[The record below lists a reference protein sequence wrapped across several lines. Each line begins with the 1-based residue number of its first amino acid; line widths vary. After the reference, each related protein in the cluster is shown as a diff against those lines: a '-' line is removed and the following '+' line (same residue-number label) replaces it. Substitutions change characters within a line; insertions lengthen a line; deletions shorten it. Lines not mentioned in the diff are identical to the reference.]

1 MNLHFLQKKHH
12 FGIRKFSI
20 GVVSVALAISF
31 SVAGGQAVAA
41 QEATQANVSSQQTS
55 QPVTDQA
62 NQLQETNEVTVQIP
76 ETVGSS
82 LNQAT
87 QENPAQESQ
96 LVEVEPAIQKEVVS
110 QDISAPQA
118 ALSAEAGQEQTVEE
132 QSNTA
137 GDESTLTVENS
148 HQIIEQ
154 VEPKSIQTAQEPA
167 GSTDE
172 VTQPVQ
178 PTETATVEEV
188 VQPVR
193 RSARRARSVAAQE
206 LAKLPLDAN
215 GKLVTSLTNQS
226 AVKLQTVFADGTSQ
240 IEEANAAN
248 LPRIKNGQNIS
259 ELVSAVS
266 PELKAVDYES
276 LYEHLNH
283 SERPLEKILLEQALK
298 KENGG
303 KALTDEEMSQRK
315 RQVYMDQ
322 LDMRDSF
329 NVVQT
334 NLDSILA
341 GVFEKTTTVDANT
354 IKANKEKI
362 LLGLT
367 YLDRQYGFQFGNFS
381 AKDLILYHPEV
392 FGNSSEPLTNL
403 LAIGDLAYADLELRN
418 NLVTYQRKLS
428 SITNHAD
435 AIQFIESQVPRW
447 TGQEDVSAWFKDT
460 SKAYIVEASSPH
472 GQTKLYTTLRDSQR
486 WQNHILPLLNLS
498 DDSLY
503 AISTTNTITYG
514 AVDTYLAE
522 KNDSNRAALK
532 TTIADYATHQQAF
545 LDFWYR
551 ISEQSERL
559 KTYEPIIV
567 TDSLQAHSTGKV
579 SAEQLWSPKSGPKA
593 LTGVQEFIGPMN
605 LYINFV
611 RAGGQANGTN
621 SMNNFLYKSLTND
634 GHAVYTHELTH
645 MLDKT
650 VWLNGHGR
658 RPDQLQEVFARGLFE
673 SLNMSASPTSD
684 PIFNLNTAY
693 TISGDRT
700 QNGHPSRFQTSTDL
714 KTYMQGMLDVLYT
727 LDYAEAQSILKKAP
741 DERAVLLNKISLIPN
756 PANNGGGKTTEIVNS
771 IDTTS
776 AANLQT
782 IADFVD
788 QGLISGRYKFNGME
802 TRGTARTNSY
812 YTIPLFEPIYAA
824 LQNDSGSGG
833 DISFKRNAYEILG
846 EYGYEKGMVAYLS
859 DQYANDKEALAAIM
873 PEFDGN
879 LATFKKA
886 MFNRRIA
893 KVSELKPTS
902 VASDFIAIQTK
913 MDEAIAKDLQQLK
926 VNANNNVLLS
936 TGVNAVRELKNQ
948 IFQAYLK
955 DTNEFRTSI
964 YSQPKARELYVT
976 DGAETS
982 TDGQGTETNPYQSLS
997 YALSQAKDGDTIK
1010 LVSDIIHRDGQNFS
1024 KNFVIDKAVTI
1035 DGRGNKLN
1043 LRGLNLL
1050 TTKDVTLTN
1059 LKLEMIPDGGQQP
1072 KIYADGNHLTFN
1084 NVSTTISQAQTGL
1097 RPILIA
1103 GSPTDTPS
1111 GSHARISIIGGSSD
1125 TRFQKIFA
1133 GHAQGTSLIPVEII
1147 IDSEFAMVDQG
1158 IDLGGVDGNQTLD
1171 RVTLESNSSN
1181 IKKVVATN
1189 SSDNQVSLKATRIY
1203 GLDLVDVQELA
1214 LQDQANITL
1223 SNRVS
1228 SISTR
1233 LEVEKGSLLN
1243 LDMDQNLQVGELS
1256 GDGQLII
1263 PASSN
1268 LQVTGDIQGSVQVLV
1283 RGFEQDLTKNIDKEY
1298 VRVEGL
1304 LSPTARITLEKG
1316 YNRFDLVQDG
1326 VAYRLIEPTQ
1336 TPQDIQVQL
1345 RFKDGERVVKEESL
1359 TLPVGSSVTDL
1370 GDRLPQLD
1378 LGHYEISSS
1387 FDQTQLNNLQTS
1399 QIIDIPL
1406 ELITPALPV
1415 KVFDKTAVTGL
1426 ELVILPTKTDY
1437 RPAETVD
1444 LAGLQVKLVDN
1455 QGLSKTIIP
1464 DQFGE
1469 YGVELVPVTLTPQ
1482 VTSLQVRKDT
1492 HELAIPIQVIPWKA
1506 DVYAVTVGEKHVYET
1521 DDDLS
1526 VVGNAL
1532 LAKVQV
1538 DVQAGSVEKSF
1549 VNPLPT
1555 TLGEHNVP
1563 VLVRF
1568 DDGSQKR
1575 VEVAVEVV
1583 PANLQINLRFKEGE
1597 RLVKEESVT
1606 LQAGSSVTDLANRLP
1621 QPDLGHYVIASS
1633 FDQTQLN
1640 NIQTSKTI
1648 EIPLELVTPVKVFDK
1663 TAVTGLELVILPTKT
1678 DYRPAETVDLSG
1690 LQVKLVDNQGLSKT
1704 ITPDQFGE
1712 YGVELVPVTLTPQ
1725 VTSLQVR
1732 KDNHELT
1739 IPIRVIPW
1747 KADVYSVHVGDKHV
1761 YETDDDLSVVGNA
1774 LLAKV
1779 QVDAQAG
1786 PVEKRL
1792 VNPLPTTLGEHSVPV
1807 LVRFDDGS
1815 QKRVEVAVE
1824 VVPANLQINLRFKE
1838 GERLVKEES
1847 VTLQAGSS
1855 VTDLAARL
1863 PQPDLGHY
1871 EISSSFDQTQLNNI
1885 QTSKTIEIP
1894 LELVTPVKVFDKA
1907 AITALELVTPPTKTD
1922 YRPADKIDLSGLQVR
1937 LVDNQGLSKTITPDQ
1952 FGEYGVELV
1961 PVTLTPQVTSLQ
1973 VRKDTHEVA
1982 IPIQVIPWK
1991 ADIYAVTVGEKHVY
2005 ETDDNLLTVETAL
2018 LAKVQVD
2025 AQAGPVEKGLVNPL
2039 PTTLGEHSVPVLVR
2053 FDDGSQKR
2061 VSIQVVVQ
2069 QTAHGEGV
2077 THELPIGVLPKSDRY
2092 QPQVTGEAR
2101 ILPAS
2106 STEEIKA
2113 EIVKQISL
2121 PTEAGQVVYELVSNL
2136 PQTNGDYP
2144 ITVRV
2149 IYDDLSQEELEV
2161 PLHILTIKNGEVVK
2175 HSLPEGVLPKSDR
2188 YQPQVTGEARIL
2200 PASSSDDATA
2210 EIVKQISLPAEA
2222 GQFDVVVVTP
2232 IPQSSGDYSMIV
2244 RVVYDD
2250 RSQDEIVVPLHIFK
2264 MENGKGVTHEL
2275 PIGVLPKSDRYQP
2288 QVTGEARVL
2297 PASSSDDATAE
2308 IVKQISLPTE
2318 AGQVVYELV
2327 SNLPQTNG
2335 DYPITVRVIYDDCS
2349 QDEIVVPLHIFK
2361 MENGKGVTHELP
2373 IGVLPKSDRYQ
2384 PQVTGEARILPAS
2397 SSDDAT
2403 VEIVKQISLPTE
2415 AGQVVY
2421 ELVSNLPQ
2429 TNGDYPITVRVI
2441 YDDRSQ
2447 DEIVVPLHI
2456 FKMENGK
2463 GVTHELPIGVLPPLE
2478 TTKDDGVTHE
2488 LPIGVLP
2495 SLEVA
2500 LEKGLGEN
2508 SPKPVAKEMAVS
2520 VSVVGQQKFA
2530 KGQLPKTGDRN
2541 NLLLVGV
2548 MLAIFNL
2555 IFWMPGKKPHQVE
2568 EK

>member
-1 MNLHFLQKKHH
+1 MNLHFLQKKQH

-31 SVAGGQAVAA
+31 SIAGGQAVAA

-55 QPVTDQA
+55 QVVTDQA

-118 ALSAEAGQEQTVEE
+118 ALPTEAGQEQTAEE

-567 TDSLQAHSTGKV
+567 TDSLQAYSTGKA

-964 YSQPKARELYVT
+964 YSESKARELYVT
-976 DGAETS
+976 NGAENS
-982 TDGQGTETNPYQSLS
+982 TDGQGTETNPYQSLF

-1010 LVSDIIHRDGQNFS
+1010 LVNDILHRDGQNFS

-1203 GLDLVDVQELA
+1203 GLDLVEVQELA

-1345 RFKDGERVVKEESL
+1345 RFKEGERLVKEESL
-1359 TLPVGSSVTDL
+1359 TLPAGSSVTDL
-1370 GDRLPQLD
+1370 EKRLPRPA

-1455 QGLSKTIIP
+1455 QGLSKTI
-1464 DQFGE
+1464 
-1469 YGVELVPVTLTPQ
+1469 
-1482 VTSLQVRKDT
+1482 
-1492 HELAIPIQVIPWKA
+1492 
-1506 DVYAVTVGEKHVYET
+1506 
-1521 DDDLS
+1521 
-1526 VVGNAL
+1526 
-1532 LAKVQV
+1532 
-1538 DVQAGSVEKSF
+1538 
-1549 VNPLPT
+1549 
-1555 TLGEHNVP
+1555 
-1563 VLVRF
+1563 
-1568 DDGSQKR
+1568 
-1575 VEVAVEVV
+1575 
-1583 PANLQINLRFKEGE
+1583 
-1597 RLVKEESVT
+1597 
-1606 LQAGSSVTDLANRLP
+1606 
-1621 QPDLGHYVIASS
+1621 
-1633 FDQTQLN
+1633 
-1640 NIQTSKTI
+1640 
-1648 EIPLELVTPVKVFDK
+1648 
-1663 TAVTGLELVILPTKT
+1663 
-1678 DYRPAETVDLSG
+1678 
-1690 LQVKLVDNQGLSKT
+1690 
-1704 ITPDQFGE
+1704 TPDQFGE
-1712 YGVELVPVTLTPQ
+1712 YGVELVPVTLIPQ
-1725 VTSLQVR
+1725 VTGLQVR
-1732 KDNHELT
+1732 KDTHELI
-1739 IPIRVIPW
+1739 IPIQVIPW
-1747 KADVYSVHVGDKHV
+1747 KADVYAVTVGDKHV

-1786 PVEKRL
+1786 PVEKGLVTPLPTTLGEHSVPVLIKYDDGSQKRVEVTVQVVPASLQVQLRFKNGETVVKEESVTLPVGSSVTDLVARLPQPARGHYEIASSFDQTQLSNLQTSQTIDIPLELVTPALPVIVFDKNSITAFEVVTPPTKTDYRPADTVNLAGLQVKLVDNQGLSRTISSDQFGEYGVEVVPVTLTPQVTRLQVRKDTHEVAIPIRVIPWKADVYAVTVEEKHVYETDDDLTAVETALLAKVQVDAQAGSVEKGL

-1807 LVRFDDGS
+1807 LVKYDDGS
-1815 QKRVEVAVE
+1815 QKRVEVTVL
-1824 VVPANLQINLRFKE
+1824 VVPASLQVQLRFKE

-1847 VTLQAGSS
+1847 LTLPVGSS
-1855 VTDLAARL
+1855 VTDLGDRL
-1863 PQPDLGHY
+1863 PQLDLGHY
-1871 EISSSFDQTQLNNI
+1871 EISSSFDQTQLNNL
-1885 QTSKTIEIP
+1885 QTSQIIDIP
-1894 LELVTPVKVFDKA
+1894 LELITPALPVKVFDKT
-1907 AITALELVTPPTKTD
+1907 AITALELVTSPTKLD
-1922 YRPADKIDLSGLQVR
+1922 YRPADKIDLAGLQVK
-1937 LVDNQGLSKTITPDQ
+1937 LVDNQGLSKTIIPDQ

-1961 PVTLTPQVTSLQ
+1961 PVTLTLQVTSLQ
-1973 VRKDTHEVA
+1973 VRKDTHEVT
-1982 IPIQVIPWK
+1982 IPIRVIPWK
-1991 ADIYAVTVGEKHVY
+1991 ADVYAVTVGEKHVY
-2005 ETDDNLLTVETAL
+2005 ETDDDLSVVGNAL
-2018 LAKVQVD
+2018 LANVQVD
-2025 AQAGPVEKGLVNPL
+2025 TQAGPVEKGLVNPL
-2039 PTTLGEHSVPVLVR
+2039 PTTLGEHNVPVLVR

-2069 QTAHGEGV
+2069 QTAHGE
-2077 THELPIGVLPKSDRY
+2077 
-2092 QPQVTGEAR
+2092 
-2101 ILPAS
+2101 
-2106 STEEIKA
+2106 
-2113 EIVKQISL
+2113 
-2121 PTEAGQVVYELVSNL
+2121 
-2136 PQTNGDYP
+2136 
-2144 ITVRV
+2144 
-2149 IYDDLSQEELEV
+2149 
-2161 PLHILTIKNGEVVK
+2161 
-2175 HSLPEGVLPKSDR
+2175 
-2188 YQPQVTGEARIL
+2188 
-2200 PASSSDDATA
+2200 
-2210 EIVKQISLPAEA
+2210 
-2222 GQFDVVVVTP
+2222 
-2232 IPQSSGDYSMIV
+2232 
-2244 RVVYDD
+2244 
-2250 RSQDEIVVPLHIFK
+2250 
-2264 MENGKGVTHEL
+2264 
-2275 PIGVLPKSDRYQP
+2275 
-2288 QVTGEARVL
+2288 
-2297 PASSSDDATAE
+2297 
-2308 IVKQISLPTE
+2308 
-2318 AGQVVYELV
+2318 
-2327 SNLPQTNG
+2327 
-2335 DYPITVRVIYDDCS
+2335 
-2349 QDEIVVPLHIFK
+2349 
-2361 MENGKGVTHELP
+2361 GVTHELP

-2463 GVTHELPIGVLPPLE
+2463 GVTHELPVGVLPKSDRYQPQVTGEARILPASSS
-2478 TTKDDGVTHE
+2478 DDATVE
-2488 LPIGVLP
+2488 IVKQISLPT
-2495 SLEVA
+2495 EA
-2500 LEKGLGEN
+2500 
-2508 SPKPVAKEMAVS
+2508 
-2520 VSVVGQQKFA
+2520 
-2530 KGQLPKTGDRN
+2530 
-2541 NLLLVGV
+2541 
-2548 MLAIFNL
+2548 
-2555 IFWMPGKKPHQVE
+2555 
-2568 EK
+2568 

>member
-1 MNLHFLQKKHH
+1 MNLHFLQKKQH

-55 QPVTDQA
+55 QAVTDQA
-62 NQLQETNEVTVQIP
+62 NQLQETNKVTVQIP

-87 QENPAQESQ
+87 QENPAQESL

-118 ALSAEAGQEQTVEE
+118 ALPAEAGQEQTAEE

-188 VQPVR
+188 VQPVL

-259 ELVSAVS
+259 ELISAVS

-329 NVVQT
+329 NAVQT

-354 IKANKEKI
+354 IKVNKEKI

-435 AIQFIESQVPRW
+435 VIQFIESQVPRW

-522 KNDSNRAALK
+522 KNDSNRVALK

-567 TDSLQAHSTGKV
+567 TDSLQAYSTGKA

-673 SLNMSASPTSD
+673 SLNTSASPTSD

-700 QNGHPSRFQTSTDL
+700 QNGNPSRFQTSTDL

-727 LDYAEAQSILKKAP
+727 LDYAEAQSILKQAP

-771 IDTTS
+771 IDTIS

-788 QGLISGRYKFNGME
+788 QSLISGRYKFDGFN

-902 VASDFIAIQTK
+902 VASDFTAIQTK

-964 YSQPKARELYVT
+964 YSESKARELYVT
-976 DGAETS
+976 NGAENS
-982 TDGQGTETNPYQSLS
+982 TDGQGTETNPYQSLF

-1010 LVSDIIHRDGQNFS
+1010 LVSDVQHRQETPFLIN
-1024 KNFVIDKAVTI
+1024 KAVTI
-1035 DGRGNKLN
+1035 DGQGHRLTFRGPNVELGN
-1043 LRGLNLL
+1043 
-1050 TTKDVTLTN
+1050 DVTFANMTLN
-1059 LKLEMIPDGGQQP
+1059 MIVDASQQAT
-1072 KIYADGNHLTFN
+1072 IYANGYHLTFDR
-1084 NVSTTISQAQTGL
+1084 VSTTISQAQSNL
-1097 RPILIA
+1097 RPSLVA
-1103 GSPTDTPS
+1103 GSRTGDPA
-1111 GSHARISIIGGSSD
+1111 GSHGQITITNGSSD
-1125 TRFQKIFA
+1125 TRFNTIYA
-1133 GHAQGTSLIPVEII
+1133 GNADSTSSIPVTISILSDFVSADNGII
-1147 IDSEFAMVDQG
+1147 LSGANGALVEGPVAVISKSSSLKSIDGSASLDNTVT
-1158 IDLGGVDGNQTLD
+1158 IDTARVYGLNLQNIQSLSLVNRAD
-1171 RVTLESNSSN
+1171 VTLSE
-1181 IKKVVATN
+1181 
-1189 SSDNQVSLKATRIY
+1189 QVSEIST
-1203 GLDLVDVQELA
+1203 GVELA
-1214 LQDQANITL
+1214 
-1223 SNRVS
+1223 
-1228 SISTR
+1228 
-1233 LEVEKGSLLN
+1233 
-1243 LDMDQNLQVGELS
+1243 S
-1256 GDGQLII
+1256 GTQLII
-1263 PASSN
+1263 ANAPVTLGNLSGQGKVIVPATAS
-1268 LQVTGDIQGSVQVLV
+1268 LAVTGSIEGTVEVLV
-1283 RGFEQDLTKNIDKEY
+1283 RGFEHNLSPHIDKVFVTAEGGFADT
-1298 VRVEGL
+1298 VRI
-1304 LSPTARITLEKG
+1304 ALEKQSD
-1316 YNRFDLVQDG
+1316 RFSLSNEG
-1326 VAYRLIEPTQ
+1326 ISYRLTEPTQ
-1336 TPQDIQVQL
+1336 TPQNLQINL
-1345 RFKDGERVVKEESL
+1345 RFKDGETVVKEESV
-1359 TLPVGSSVTDL
+1359 TLQAGSSVTDL
-1370 GDRLPQLD
+1370 ENRLPRPA
-1378 LGHYEISSS
+1378 LGHYVIASR
-1387 FDQTQLNNLQTS
+1387 FDWSQLDNLQTS

-1415 KVFDKTAVTGL
+1415 KVFDKTAVTAL
-1426 ELVILPTKTDY
+1426 ELVTPPTKTDY

-1444 LAGLQVKLVDN
+1444 LA
-1455 QGLSKTIIP
+1455 
-1464 DQFGE
+1464 
-1469 YGVELVPVTLTPQ
+1469 
-1482 VTSLQVRKDT
+1482 
-1492 HELAIPIQVIPWKA
+1492 
-1506 DVYAVTVGEKHVYET
+1506 
-1521 DDDLS
+1521 
-1526 VVGNAL
+1526 
-1532 LAKVQV
+1532 
-1538 DVQAGSVEKSF
+1538 
-1549 VNPLPT
+1549 
-1555 TLGEHNVP
+1555 
-1563 VLVRF
+1563 
-1568 DDGSQKR
+1568 
-1575 VEVAVEVV
+1575 
-1583 PANLQINLRFKEGE
+1583 
-1597 RLVKEESVT
+1597 
-1606 LQAGSSVTDLANRLP
+1606 
-1621 QPDLGHYVIASS
+1621 
-1633 FDQTQLN
+1633 
-1640 NIQTSKTI
+1640 
-1648 EIPLELVTPVKVFDK
+1648 
-1663 TAVTGLELVILPTKT
+1663 
-1678 DYRPAETVDLSG
+1678 G

-1712 YGVELVPVTLTPQ
+1712 YGVELVPVTLIPQVTSLQVRKDNHELTIQIQVIPWKADVYSVHVGDKHVYETDDDLTAVETALLAKVQVDAQAGPVEKGLVNPLPTTLGEHSVPVLVKYDDGSQKQVEVTVLVVPASLQVQLRFKEGETVVKEESVTLQAGSSVTDLENRLPRPALGHYEISSSFDQTQLNNIQTSKTIEIPLELVTQTFDKTAITTLELVTSPTKLDYRPADTIDLSGLQVRLVDNQGLSKTITPDQFGEYGVEVVPVTLISQ

-1761 YETDDDLSVVGNA
+1761 YETDDDL
-1774 LLAKV
+1774 
-1779 QVDAQAG
+1779 
-1786 PVEKRL
+1786 
-1792 VNPLPTTLGEHSVPV
+1792 
-1807 LVRFDDGS
+1807 
-1815 QKRVEVAVE
+1815 
-1824 VVPANLQINLRFKE
+1824 
-1838 GERLVKEES
+1838 
-1847 VTLQAGSS
+1847 
-1855 VTDLAARL
+1855 
-1863 PQPDLGHY
+1863 
-1871 EISSSFDQTQLNNI
+1871 
-1885 QTSKTIEIP
+1885 
-1894 LELVTPVKVFDKA
+1894 
-1907 AITALELVTPPTKTD
+1907 TA
-1922 YRPADKIDLSGLQVR
+1922 
-1937 LVDNQGLSKTITPDQ
+1937 
-1952 FGEYGVELV
+1952 
-1961 PVTLTPQVTSLQ
+1961 
-1973 VRKDTHEVA
+1973 
-1982 IPIQVIPWK
+1982 
-1991 ADIYAVTVGEKHVY
+1991 
-2005 ETDDNLLTVETAL
+2005 VETAL

-2039 PTTLGEHSVPVLVR
+2039 PTTLGEHSVPVLVKY
-2053 FDDGSQKR
+2053 DDGSQKR
-2061 VSIQVVVQ
+2061 VFVQVVVQ
-2069 QTAHGEGV
+2069 HTTNGEGV
-2077 THELPIGVLPKSDRY
+2077 QHELPVGVLPKSDLY
-2092 QPQVTGEAR
+2092 QAQVTGSAQVLPTSTSEA
-2101 ILPAS
+2101 
-2106 STEEIKA
+2106 TTA
-2113 EIVKQISL
+2113 EILKQISL
-2121 PTEAGQVVYELVSNL
+2121 PTEVGQV
-2136 PQTNGDYP
+2136 DF
-2144 ITVRV
+2144 
-2149 IYDDLSQEELEV
+2149 
-2161 PLHILTIKNGEVVK
+2161 EVVG
-2175 HSLPEGVLPKSDR
+2175 SL
-2188 YQPQVTGEARIL
+2188 
-2200 PASSSDDATA
+2200 
-2210 EIVKQISLPAEA
+2210 
-2222 GQFDVVVVTP
+2222 
-2232 IPQSSGDYSMIV
+2232 PQSSGDYSITV

-2250 RSQDEIVVPLHIFK
+2250 RSQEEVAVPLHILFVETGK
-2264 MENGKGVTHEL
+2264 GVTHELPVGVLPKSDLYQAQVTGSAQVLPTSTSEATTAEILKQISLPTEVGQVDFEVVGSLPQSSGDYSITVRVVYDDRSQEEVAVPLHILFVETGKGVQHELPVGVLPKSDLYQAQVTGSAQVLPTSTSEATTAEILKQISLPTEVGQVDFEVVGSLPQSSGDYSITVRVIYDDRSQEEVAVPLHILFVETGKGVTHEL

-2318 AGQVVYELV
+2318 AGQVDFEVV
-2327 SNLPQTNG
+2327 GSLPQSSG
-2335 DYPITVRVIYDDCS
+2335 DYSITVRVVYDDRS
-2349 QDEIVVPLHIFK
+2349 QEEVAVPLHILFV
-2361 MENGKGVTHELP
+2361 ENGKGVQHELP
-2373 IGVLPKSDRYQ
+2373 EGVLP
-2384 PQVTGEARILPAS
+2384 
-2397 SSDDAT
+2397 
-2403 VEIVKQISLPTE
+2403 
-2415 AGQVVY
+2415 
-2421 ELVSNLPQ
+2421 
-2429 TNGDYPITVRVI
+2429 
-2441 YDDRSQ
+2441 
-2447 DEIVVPLHI
+2447 PL
-2456 FKMENGK
+2456 ETGK

-2555 IFWMPGKKPHQVE
+2555 IFWMSGKKPHQVE

>member
-1 MNLHFLQKKHH
+1 MNLHFLQKKQH
-12 FGIRKFSI
+12 FGIRKLSI

-31 SVAGGQAVAA
+31 SVAGGQVAAA
-41 QEATQANVSSQQTS
+41 QEASQTPVSSQQTS

-62 NQLQETNEVTVQIP
+62 NQLQETNKVTVQIP

-96 LVEVEPAIQKEVVS
+96 LVEVEPSIQKEVVS

-118 ALSAEAGQEQTVEE
+118 ARPAEAGQEQTAEE

-188 VQPVR
+188 VQPVL
-193 RSARRARSVAAQE
+193 RSARRARSVADQE

-329 NVVQT
+329 NAVQT

-567 TDSLQAHSTGKV
+567 TDSLQAYSTGKA

-650 VWLNGHGR
+650 VWLNGHSR

-700 QNGHPSRFQTSTDL
+700 QNGHPSRFQTSADL

-727 LDYAEAQSILKKAP
+727 LDYAEAQSILKHTAA
-741 DERAVLLNKISLIPN
+741 DRAVLLNKISLIPN

-788 QGLISGRYKFNGME
+788 QGLISGRYKFDGLN

-902 VASDFIAIQTK
+902 VASDFTAIQTK

-964 YSQPKARELYVT
+964 YSESKARELYVT
-976 DGAETS
+976 NGAENS
-982 TDGQGTETNPYQSLS
+982 TDGQGTETNPYQSLF

-1010 LVSDIIHRDGQNFS
+1010 LVNDILHRDGQNFS

-1084 NVSTTISQAQTGL
+1084 NVSTTISQAQTDL

-1103 GSPTDTPS
+1103 GSPTDNPS
-1111 GSHARISIIGGSSD
+1111 GSHARISIIDGSSD
-1125 TRFQKIFA
+1125 TRFHQIFA
-1133 GHAQGTSLIPVEII
+1133 GNAQGASLIPVDIV
-1147 IDSEFAMVDQG
+1147 IDSEFAKVDQG
-1158 IDLGGVDGNQTLD
+1158 IDLGGVDGSPTID

-1326 VAYRLIEPTQ
+1326 VAYRLTEPTQ
-1336 TPQDIQVQL
+1336 TPKDIQVQL
-1345 RFKDGERVVKEESL
+1345 RFKDGETVVKEESV
-1359 TLPVGSSVTDL
+1359 TLQAGSSVTDL
-1370 GDRLPQLD
+1370 EKRLPRPA
-1378 LGHYEISSS
+1378 LGHYEISSG
-1387 FDQTQLNNLQTS
+1387 FDQTQLNNIQTS
-1399 QIIDIPL
+1399 KTIEIPL
-1406 ELITPALPV
+1406 ELATPV

-1444 LAGLQVKLVDN
+1444 LAGLQVRLMDN

-1469 YGVELVPVTLTPQ
+1469 YGVEVVSVTLTPQ
-1482 VTSLQVRKDT
+1482 VTRLQVRKDN

-1506 DVYAVTVGEKHVYET
+1506 DVYSVHVGDKHVYET
-1521 DDDLS
+1521 DDNLTA
-1526 VVGNAL
+1526 VETAL

-1538 DVQAGSVEKSF
+1538 DAQAGSVEKGL

-1555 TLGEHNVP
+1555 TLGEHSVP
-1563 VLVRF
+1563 VLIKY

-1575 VEVAVEVV
+1575 VEVTVQVVPASLQIHLRFKEGERLIKEESVTLPAGSSVTDLENRLPQPDLGHYEISSSFDQTQLNNIQASKTIDIPLELVTPTFDKTAVTGLELVTPPTKTDYRPAETVDLSGLQVRLVDNQGLSKNITPDQFGEYGVEVV
-1583 PANLQINLRFKEGE
+1583 SVTLTPQVTRLQVRKDNHELTIPIRVIPWKADVYAVTVEEKHVYETDDNLTAVETAILAKVQVDAQAGPVEKRLVNPLPTTLGEHSVPVLVKYDDGSQKRVEVTVLVVPASLQIHLRFKEGE

-1606 LQAGSSVTDLANRLP
+1606 LPVGSSVTDLVARLP

-1640 NIQTSKTI
+1640 NLQTSKTVD
-1648 EIPLELVTPVKVFDK
+1648 IPLDLVTPTFDK
-1663 TAVTGLELVILPTKT
+1663 TAVTVLELVTPPTKT
-1678 DYRPAETVDLSG
+1678 DYRPAETVDLAG
-1690 LQVKLVDNQGLSKT
+1690 LQVRLMDNQGLSKT
-1704 ITPDQFGE
+1704 IIPDQFGE
-1712 YGVELVPVTLTPQ
+1712 YGVEVVPVTLTPQ

-1747 KADVYSVHVGDKHV
+1747 KADVY
-1761 YETDDDLSVVGNA
+1761 
-1774 LLAKV
+1774 
-1779 QVDAQAG
+1779 
-1786 PVEKRL
+1786 
-1792 VNPLPTTLGEHSVPV
+1792 
-1807 LVRFDDGS
+1807 
-1815 QKRVEVAVE
+1815 
-1824 VVPANLQINLRFKE
+1824 
-1838 GERLVKEES
+1838 
-1847 VTLQAGSS
+1847 
-1855 VTDLAARL
+1855 
-1863 PQPDLGHY
+1863 
-1871 EISSSFDQTQLNNI
+1871 
-1885 QTSKTIEIP
+1885 
-1894 LELVTPVKVFDKA
+1894 
-1907 AITALELVTPPTKTD
+1907 
-1922 YRPADKIDLSGLQVR
+1922 
-1937 LVDNQGLSKTITPDQ
+1937 
-1952 FGEYGVELV
+1952 
-1961 PVTLTPQVTSLQ
+1961 
-1973 VRKDTHEVA
+1973 
-1982 IPIQVIPWK
+1982 
-1991 ADIYAVTVGEKHVY
+1991 AVTVGEKHVY
-2005 ETDDNLLTVETAL
+2005 ETDDNLTAVETAI

-2025 AQAGPVEKGLVNPL
+2025 AQAGSVEKSFVNPL
-2039 PTTLGEHSVPVLVR
+2039 PTTLGEHNVPVLVR

-2101 ILPAS
+2101 
-2106 STEEIKA
+2106 
-2113 EIVKQISL
+2113 V
-2121 PTEAGQVVYELVSNL
+2121 
-2136 PQTNGDYP
+2136 
-2144 ITVRV
+2144 
-2149 IYDDLSQEELEV
+2149 
-2161 PLHILTIKNGEVVK
+2161 
-2175 HSLPEGVLPKSDR
+2175 
-2188 YQPQVTGEARIL
+2188 L
-2200 PASSSDDATA
+2200 PASSSDGATA

-2335 DYPITVRVIYDDCS
+2335 DYPITVRVIYDD
-2349 QDEIVVPLHIFK
+2349 
-2361 MENGKGVTHELP
+2361 
-2373 IGVLPKSDRYQ
+2373 
-2384 PQVTGEARILPAS
+2384 
-2397 SSDDAT
+2397 
-2403 VEIVKQISLPTE
+2403 
-2415 AGQVVY
+2415 
-2421 ELVSNLPQ
+2421 
-2429 TNGDYPITVRVI
+2429 
-2441 YDDRSQ
+2441 RSQ

-2463 GVTHELPIGVLPPLE
+2463 GVTHELPVGVLPPLE
-2478 TTKDDGVTHE
+2478 TTKGDGVTHELPVGVLPPLETTKGDGVTHE

-2508 SPKPVAKEMAVS
+2508 SPKPAAKEMAVS
-2520 VSVVGQQKFA
+2520 VSVEGQQKFA

-2568 EK
+2568 KK

>member
-1 MNLHFLQKKHH
+1 MNLHFLQKKQH

-41 QEATQANVSSQQTS
+41 QEVSQTPVSSQQTS
-55 QPVTDQA
+55 QAVTDQA
-62 NQLQETNEVTVQIP
+62 NQLQETNKVTVQIP

-87 QENPAQESQ
+87 QENTAQESQ

-118 ALSAEAGQEQTVEE
+118 ALSAEAGQEQTAEE

-154 VEPKSIQTAQEPA
+154 VESKSIQTAQEPA

-188 VQPVR
+188 VQPVL
-193 RSARRARSVAAQE
+193 RSARRARSVAVTE
-206 LAKLPLDAN
+206 VAKLPLDAN

-240 IEEANAAN
+240 VEAVTTAN
-248 LPRIKNGQNIS
+248 TPTIKNSQNIAD
-259 ELVSAVS
+259 LVTAVS
-266 PELKAVDYES
+266 SDLKAVTYES
-276 LYEHLNH
+276 LYDGLNH
-283 SERPLEKILLEQALK
+283 TERPLEKILLEQALK

-303 KALTDEEMSQRK
+303 QALSSEELANRK

-329 NVVQT
+329 NAVQT

-354 IKANKEKI
+354 IKANKKKI

-514 AVDTYLAE
+514 AVDTYLVE

-567 TDSLQAHSTGKV
+567 TDSLQAYSTGKA

-650 VWLNGHGR
+650 VWLNGHSR

-788 QGLISGRYKFNGME
+788 QGLISGRYKFDGLN

-902 VASDFIAIQTK
+902 VASDFTAIQTK

-964 YSQPKARELYVT
+964 YQEVQARDLYVT
-976 DGAETS
+976 NGAETS
-982 TDGQGTETNPYQSLS
+982 TEGQGTETNPYQSLS
-997 YALSQAKDGDTIK
+997 YAISQAKDGDTIK
-1010 LVSDIIHRDGQNFS
+1010 LVSDVQHRQETPFLIN
-1024 KNFVIDKAVTI
+1024 KAVTI
-1035 DGRGNKLN
+1035 DGQGHRLTFRGPNVELGN
-1043 LRGLNLL
+1043 
-1050 TTKDVTLTN
+1050 DVTFANMTLN
-1059 LKLEMIPDGGQQP
+1059 MIVDASQQAT
-1072 KIYADGNHLTFN
+1072 IYANGYHLTFDR
-1084 NVSTTISQAQTGL
+1084 VSTTISQAQSNL
-1097 RPILIA
+1097 RPSLVA
-1103 GSPTDTPS
+1103 GSRTGDPA
-1111 GSHARISIIGGSSD
+1111 GSHGQITITNGSSD
-1125 TRFQKIFA
+1125 TRFNTIYA
-1133 GHAQGTSLIPVEII
+1133 GNADSTSSIPVTISILSDFVSADNGII
-1147 IDSEFAMVDQG
+1147 LSGVNGALVEGPVAVISKSSSLKSIDGSASLDNTVT
-1158 IDLGGVDGNQTLD
+1158 IDTARVYGLNLQNIQSLSLVNRAD
-1171 RVTLESNSSN
+1171 VTLSE
-1181 IKKVVATN
+1181 
-1189 SSDNQVSLKATRIY
+1189 QVSEIST
-1203 GLDLVDVQELA
+1203 GVELA
-1214 LQDQANITL
+1214 
-1223 SNRVS
+1223 
-1228 SISTR
+1228 
-1233 LEVEKGSLLN
+1233 
-1243 LDMDQNLQVGELS
+1243 S
-1256 GDGQLII
+1256 GTQLII
-1263 PASSN
+1263 ANAPVTLGNLSGQGKVIVPATAS
-1268 LQVTGDIQGSVQVLV
+1268 LAVTGSIEGTVEVLV
-1283 RGFEQDLTKNIDKEY
+1283 RGFEHN
-1298 VRVEGL
+1298 
-1304 LSPTARITLEKG
+1304 LSPHVDKVFVTAEGGFADTVRIALE
-1316 YNRFDLVQDG
+1316 NQSDRFSLSNEG
-1326 VAYRLIEPTQ
+1326 ISYRLTDPTQ
-1336 TPQDIQVQL
+1336 TPQNLQINL
-1345 RFKDGERVVKEESL
+1345 RFKDGETVVKEESV
-1359 TLPVGSSVTDL
+1359 TLQAGSSVTDL
-1370 GDRLPQLD
+1370 ENRLPRPA
-1378 LGHYEISSS
+1378 LGHYVIASR
-1387 FDQTQLNNLQTS
+1387 FDWSQLDNLQTS

-1415 KVFDKTAVTGL
+1415 KVFDKTAVTAL
-1426 ELVILPTKTDY
+1426 ELVTPPTKTDY

-1444 LAGLQVKLVDN
+1444 LSGLQVRLMDN

-1482 VTSLQVRKDT
+1482 VTSFQVRKDN
-1492 HELAIPIQVIPWKA
+1492 HELTIPIRVIPWKA
-1506 DVYAVTVGEKHVYET
+1506 DVYAVTVEEKHVYET
-1521 DDDLS
+1521 DDDLTA
-1526 VVGNAL
+1526 VETAL

-1538 DVQAGSVEKSF
+1538 DAQAGSVEKSF

-1555 TLGEHNVP
+1555 TLGEHSVP
-1563 VLVRF
+1563 VLVKY
-1568 DDGSQKR
+1568 DDGSQKW
-1575 VEVAVEVV
+1575 VEIAVEVV

-1621 QPDLGHYVIASS
+1621 QL
-1633 FDQTQLN
+1633 
-1640 NIQTSKTI
+1640 
-1648 EIPLELVTPVKVFDK
+1648 
-1663 TAVTGLELVILPTKT
+1663 
-1678 DYRPAETVDLSG
+1678 
-1690 LQVKLVDNQGLSKT
+1690 
-1704 ITPDQFGE
+1704 
-1712 YGVELVPVTLTPQ
+1712 
-1725 VTSLQVR
+1725 
-1732 KDNHELT
+1732 
-1739 IPIRVIPW
+1739 
-1747 KADVYSVHVGDKHV
+1747 
-1761 YETDDDLSVVGNA
+1761 
-1774 LLAKV
+1774 
-1779 QVDAQAG
+1779 
-1786 PVEKRL
+1786 
-1792 VNPLPTTLGEHSVPV
+1792 
-1807 LVRFDDGS
+1807 
-1815 QKRVEVAVE
+1815 
-1824 VVPANLQINLRFKE
+1824 
-1838 GERLVKEES
+1838 
-1847 VTLQAGSS
+1847 
-1855 VTDLAARL
+1855 
-1863 PQPDLGHY
+1863 DLGHY
-1871 EISSSFDQTQLNNI
+1871 EISSSFDQTQLNNL
-1885 QTSKTIEIP
+1885 QTSQIIDIP
-1894 LELVTPVKVFDKA
+1894 LELVTPTFDKT
-1907 AITALELVTPPTKTD
+1907 AITALELVTSPTKLD

-2025 AQAGPVEKGLVNPL
+2025 AQAGPVDKRSEGTLPTTLGEHSVPVLVKYDDGSQKRVEVAVEVVPTNLQINLRFKEGERLVKEESLTLPAGSSVTDLGERLPQLDLGHYEISSSFDQTQLNNLQTSQIIDIPLELITPALPVKVFDKTAVTGLELVILPTKTDYRPAETVDLAGLQVKLVDNQGLSKTITPDQFNEYGVEVVSVTLTPQVTRLQVRKDNHELAIPIQVIPWKADVYSVHVGDKHVYETDDDLSVVGNALLAKAQVDAQAGPVEKRLVNPL

-2061 VSIQVVVQ
+2061 VSVQVVVQ

-2101 ILPAS
+2101 VLPTS
-2106 STEEIKA
+2106 STEEIKAEIVKQISLPTEAGQVVYELVSTLPQTNGDYPITVRVIYDDLSQEELEVPLHILTIKNGEVVKHSLPEGVLPKSDRYQPQVTGEARVLPASSSDDATA

-2188 YQPQVTGEARIL
+2188 YQPQVTSEAC
-2200 PASSSDDATA
+2200 
-2210 EIVKQISLPAEA
+2210 
-2222 GQFDVVVVTP
+2222 
-2232 IPQSSGDYSMIV
+2232 
-2244 RVVYDD
+2244 
-2250 RSQDEIVVPLHIFK
+2250 
-2264 MENGKGVTHEL
+2264 
-2275 PIGVLPKSDRYQP
+2275 VLPN
-2288 QVTGEARVL
+2288 
-2297 PASSSDDATAE
+2297 SSTEE
-2308 IVKQISLPTE
+2308 IK
-2318 AGQVVYELV
+2318 A
-2327 SNLPQTNG
+2327 
-2335 DYPITVRVIYDDCS
+2335 
-2349 QDEIVVPLHIFK
+2349 
-2361 MENGKGVTHELP
+2361 
-2373 IGVLPKSDRYQ
+2373 
-2384 PQVTGEARILPAS
+2384 
-2397 SSDDAT
+2397 
-2403 VEIVKQISLPTE
+2403 EIVKQISLPTE

-2463 GVTHELPIGVLPPLE
+2463 GVTHELPVGVLPKSDRYQPQVTSEARVLPNTSTEEIKAEIVKQINLPTEAGQVVYELVSNLPQTNGDYPITVRVIYDDRSQDEIVVPLHIFKMENGKGVTHELPVGVLPPLE

-2520 VSVVGQQKFA
+2520 VSVEGQQKFA

>member
-1 MNLHFLQKKHH
+1 MNLHFLQKKQH

-31 SVAGGQAVAA
+31 SVAGGQVAAA

-55 QPVTDQA
+55 QAVTDQA
-62 NQLQETNEVTVQIP
+62 NQLQETNKVTVQIP

-87 QENPAQESQ
+87 QENPAQENQ

-118 ALSAEAGQEQTVEE
+118 ALSAEAGQEQTAEE

-178 PTETATVEEV
+178 PTETAAVEEV
-188 VQPVR
+188 VQPVL
-193 RSARRARSVAAQE
+193 RSARRARSVAVTE
-206 LAKLPLDAN
+206 VAKLPLDAQGQLMPSVN
-215 GKLVTSLTNQS
+215 GKTVHQYQVVYSDGSSQLVAAQTTDQTQANSDISNKVNQ
-226 AVKLQTVFADGTSQ
+226 
-240 IEEANAAN
+240 
-248 LPRIKNGQNIS
+248 IKQ
-259 ELVSAVS
+259 ELSTITY
-266 PELKAVDYES
+266 DS
-276 LYEHLNH
+276 LYPSLNNR
-283 SERPLEKILLEQALK
+283 ERIYDKTEMDLIIAKENPGRTLTEEEKIVLRNK
-298 KENGG
+298 Y
-303 KALTDEEMSQRK
+303 
-315 RQVYMDQ
+315 YMDQ

-329 NVVQT
+329 ARVQGDLET
-334 NLDSILA
+334 ILT
-341 GVFEKTTTVDANT
+341 GLFEKSKQVDIET
-354 IKANKEKI
+354 IKTNKEKV

-367 YLDRQYGFQFGNFS
+367 YLDRQFSFKFGNYQ
-381 AKDLILYHPEV
+381 AKDFILYHPEV
-392 FGNSSEPLTNL
+392 FGGTGDVLTNL
-403 LAIGDLAYADLELRN
+403 YTIGSQNYQDLLLAQSATTFKNKVARQL
-418 NLVTYQRKLS
+418 
-428 SITNHAD
+428 
-435 AIQFIESQVPRW
+435 
-447 TGQEDVSAWFKDT
+447 GQTDVFSFVEKGLLIFDKDKT
-460 SKAYIVEASSPH
+460 ASEWLKEESKALIVEAANSYGLTTSLYD
-472 GQTKLYTTLRDSQR
+472 KLKSDTRLN
-486 WQNHILPLLNLS
+486 NHLLPLLSLPSSSIYALSTSNTVTYGLTETYLDQAPANQEFEQKLS
-498 DDSLY
+498 DY
-503 AISTTNTITYG
+503 AH
-514 AVDTYLAE
+514 
-522 KNDSNRAALK
+522 
-532 TTIADYATHQQAF
+532 HQQEF
-545 LDFWYR
+545 LNFWYR
-551 ISEQSERL
+551 MTEKKQEFTNYS
-559 KTYEPIIV
+559 PIIV
-567 TDSLQAHSTGKV
+567 VDTVQKYGPSRNASELY
-579 SAEQLWSPKSGPKA
+579 SPKFGSNVLK
-593 LTGVQEFIGPMN
+593 GVREFIRPLN
-605 LYINFV
+605 LYAKFAF
-611 RAGGQANGTN
+611 AGGQANGTN
-621 SMNNFLYKSLTND
+621 SMNNFLYKSLTDD

-650 VWLNGHGR
+650 IWLNCFGR
-658 RPDQLQEVFARGLFE
+658 RTGQGAEVFARGLFE
-673 SLNMSASPTSD
+673 SLNMSASSISD

-693 TISGDRT
+693 QLGDNRT
-700 QNGHPSRFQTSTDL
+700 QNASPERFQTSEDL
-714 KTYMQGMLDVLYT
+714 KTYMQGILDVLYT
-727 LDYAEAQSILKKAP
+727 LDYAEAQSILKKTP
-741 DERAVLLNKISLIPN
+741 EERAVLLNKISLIPN
-756 PANNGGGKTTEIVNS
+756 PANNGVGNTTETVNS
-771 IDTTS
+771 IDTTL
-776 AANLQT
+776 AASLT
-782 IADFVD
+782 SVSDFVD
-788 QGLISGRYKFNGME
+788 QSLISGRYKFDGLN

-824 LQNDSGSGG
+824 LQNDTGSGG

-846 EYGYEKGMVAYLS
+846 EYGYENGMVAYLS
-859 DQYANDKEALAAIM
+859 DQHANDQAALNAIM
-873 PEFDGN
+873 PEYDGN
-879 LATFKKA
+879 LAAFKKV
-886 MFNRRIA
+886 MFARRID
-893 KVSELKPTS
+893 KVNQLNPTA
-902 VASDFIAIQTK
+902 VATDFSAIQSL
-913 MDEAIAKDLQQLK
+913 MDQAVTKDLAQLQT
-926 VNANNNVLLS
+926 NQARNTFLS
-936 TGVNAVRELKNQ
+936 QNVNAVRELKNQ

-955 DTNEFRTSI
+955 DTNDFRTSI
-964 YSQPKARELYVT
+964 YQEVQARELYVT

-1010 LVSDIIHRDGQNFS
+1010 LVNDILHRDGQNFS

-1084 NVSTTISQAQTGL
+1084 NVSTTISQAQVDL
-1097 RPILIA
+1097 RPTLIA

-1203 GLDLVDVQELA
+1203 GLDLVEVQELA

-1326 VAYRLIEPTQ
+1326 VAYRLTEPTQ
-1336 TPQDIQVQL
+1336 TPKDIQVQL
-1345 RFKDGERVVKEESL
+1345 RFKDGETVVKEESV
-1359 TLPVGSSVTDL
+1359 TLQAGSSVTDL
-1370 GDRLPQLD
+1370 ENRLPRPA

-1387 FDQTQLNNLQTS
+1387 FDKTQLNNIQASKT
-1399 QIIDIPL
+1399 IEIPL
-1406 ELITPALPV
+1406 ELVTPV

-1426 ELVILPTKTDY
+1426 ELVTPPTKTDY

-1455 QGLSKTIIP
+1455 QGLSKTITP
-1464 DQFGE
+1464 DQFNE
-1469 YGVELVPVTLTPQ
+1469 YGVEVVPVTLTPQ
-1482 VTSLQVRKDT
+1482 VTSLQVRKDN
-1492 HELAIPIQVIPWKA
+1492 HELTIPIRVIPWKA
-1506 DVYAVTVGEKHVYET
+1506 DVYSVHVGDKHVYET
-1521 DDDLS
+1521 DDNLTA
-1526 VVGNAL
+1526 VETAL

-1538 DVQAGSVEKSF
+1538 DAQAGSVEKSF

-1555 TLGEHNVP
+1555 TLGEHSVP
-1563 VLVRF
+1563 VLVKY

-1575 VEVAVEVV
+1575 VEVTVQVV
-1583 PANLQINLRFKEGE
+1583 PASLQINLRFKEGE

-1732 KDNHELT
+1732 KDTHEVT
-1739 IPIRVIPW
+1739 IPIQVIPW

-1779 QVDAQAG
+1779 QVDVQAG
-1786 PVEKRL
+1786 SVEKSF
-1792 VNPLPTTLGEHSVPV
+1792 VNPLPTTLGEH
-1807 LVRFDDGS
+1807 
-1815 QKRVEVAVE
+1815 
-1824 VVPANLQINLRFKE
+1824 N
-1838 GERLVKEES
+1838 
-1847 VTLQAGSS
+1847 
-1855 VTDLAARL
+1855 
-1863 PQPDLGHY
+1863 
-1871 EISSSFDQTQLNNI
+1871 
-1885 QTSKTIEIP
+1885 
-1894 LELVTPVKVFDKA
+1894 
-1907 AITALELVTPPTKTD
+1907 
-1922 YRPADKIDLSGLQVR
+1922 
-1937 LVDNQGLSKTITPDQ
+1937 
-1952 FGEYGVELV
+1952 
-1961 PVTLTPQVTSLQ
+1961 
-1973 VRKDTHEVA
+1973 
-1982 IPIQVIPWK
+1982 
-1991 ADIYAVTVGEKHVY
+1991 
-2005 ETDDNLLTVETAL
+2005 
-2018 LAKVQVD
+2018 
-2025 AQAGPVEKGLVNPL
+2025 
-2039 PTTLGEHSVPVLVR
+2039 VPVLVR

-2092 QPQVTGEAR
+2092 QPQVTSEAR
-2101 ILPAS
+2101 VLPNS

-2113 EIVKQISL
+2113 
-2121 PTEAGQVVYELVSNL
+2121 
-2136 PQTNGDYP
+2136 
-2144 ITVRV
+2144 
-2149 IYDDLSQEELEV
+2149 
-2161 PLHILTIKNGEVVK
+2161 
-2175 HSLPEGVLPKSDR
+2175 
-2188 YQPQVTGEARIL
+2188 
-2200 PASSSDDATA
+2200 
-2210 EIVKQISLPAEA
+2210 
-2222 GQFDVVVVTP
+2222 
-2232 IPQSSGDYSMIV
+2232 
-2244 RVVYDD
+2244 
-2250 RSQDEIVVPLHIFK
+2250 
-2264 MENGKGVTHEL
+2264 
-2275 PIGVLPKSDRYQP
+2275 
-2288 QVTGEARVL
+2288 
-2297 PASSSDDATAE
+2297 
-2308 IVKQISLPTE
+2308 
-2318 AGQVVYELV
+2318 
-2327 SNLPQTNG
+2327 
-2335 DYPITVRVIYDDCS
+2335 
-2349 QDEIVVPLHIFK
+2349 
-2361 MENGKGVTHELP
+2361 
-2373 IGVLPKSDRYQ
+2373 
-2384 PQVTGEARILPAS
+2384 
-2397 SSDDAT
+2397 
-2403 VEIVKQISLPTE
+2403 EIVKQISLPTE

-2463 GVTHELPIGVLPPLE
+2463 GVTHELPIGVLPKSDRYQPQITSEARVLPNSSTEEIKAEIVKQISLPTEAGQVVYELVSNLPQTNGDYPITVRVIYDDRSQDEIVVPLHIFKME
-2478 TTKDDGVTHE
+2478 NGKGVTHE

-2508 SPKPVAKEMAVS
+2508 SPKPAAKETTVS

-2555 IFWMPGKKPHQVE
+2555 IFWMSGKKPHQVE

>member
-55 QPVTDQA
+55 QAVTDQA
-62 NQLQETNEVTVQIP
+62 NQLQETNKVTVQIP

-118 ALSAEAGQEQTVEE
+118 ALPAEAGQEQTVEE

-188 VQPVR
+188 VQPVL
-193 RSARRARSVAAQE
+193 RSARRARSVAVTE
-206 LAKLPLDAN
+206 VAKLPLDAN

-240 IEEANAAN
+240 VEAVTTAN
-248 LPRIKNGQNIS
+248 TPTIKNSQNIAD
-259 ELVSAVS
+259 LVTAVS
-266 PELKAVDYES
+266 SDLKAVTYES
-276 LYEHLNH
+276 LYDGLNH
-283 SERPLEKILLEQALK
+283 TERPLEKILLEQALK

-303 KALTDEEMSQRK
+303 QALSSEELANRK

-329 NVVQT
+329 NAVQT

-354 IKANKEKI
+354 IKANKKKI

-567 TDSLQAHSTGKV
+567 TDSLQAYSTGKA

-650 VWLNGHGR
+650 VWLNGHSR

-684 PIFNLNTAY
+684 PIFNFNTAY

-788 QGLISGRYKFNGME
+788 QGLISGRYKFDGLN

-913 MDEAIAKDLQQLK
+913 MDEAIAKDLRQLK

-982 TDGQGTETNPYQSLS
+982 TDGQGTEINPYQSLS

-1024 KNFVIDKAVTI
+1024 TNFVIDKAVTI

-1059 LKLEMIPDGGQQP
+1059 LNLAMIPDGGQQP

-1084 NVSTTISQAQTGL
+1084 NVSTTISQAQTEL

-1103 GSPTDTPS
+1103 GSPTDNPS

-1125 TRFQKIFA
+1125 TRFHQIFA
-1133 GHAQGTSLIPVEII
+1133 GNAQGASLIPVDIV
-1147 IDSEFAMVDQG
+1147 IDSEFAKVDQG
-1158 IDLGGVDGNQTLD
+1158 IDLGGVDGSPTID

-1214 LQDQANITL
+1214 LQDQANVTL

-1283 RGFEQDLTKNIDKEY
+1283 RGFEQDLAKNIDKEY

-1326 VAYRLIEPTQ
+1326 VAYRLTEPTQ
-1336 TPQDIQVQL
+1336 TPKDIQVQL

-1359 TLPVGSSVTDL
+1359 TLPVGSSVIDL

-1482 VTSLQVRKDT
+1482 VTSFQVRKDN
-1492 HELAIPIQVIPWKA
+1492 HELTIPIRVIPWKA
-1506 DVYAVTVGEKHVYET
+1506 DVYAVTVEEKHVYET
-1521 DDDLS
+1521 DDDLT
-1526 VVGNAL
+1526 VVETAL

-1538 DVQAGSVEKSF
+1538 DAQAGPVEKGL

-1555 TLGEHNVP
+1555 TLGEHSVP
-1563 VLVRF
+1563 VLVKY
-1568 DDGSQKR
+1568 DDGSQKW
-1575 VEVAVEVV
+1575 VEIAVEVV

-1621 QPDLGHYVIASS
+1621 QPALGYYVIASR
-1633 FDQTQLN
+1633 FDWSQLDN
-1640 NIQTSKTI
+1640 LQTSKTVD
-1648 EIPLELVTPVKVFDK
+1648 IPLKLVTPTFDK

-1725 VTSLQVR
+1725 VTSFQVR

-1747 KADVYSVHVGDKHV
+1747 KADVYAVTVEEKHV
-1761 YETDDDLSVVGNA
+1761 YETDDDL
-1774 LLAKV
+1774 
-1779 QVDAQAG
+1779 
-1786 PVEKRL
+1786 
-1792 VNPLPTTLGEHSVPV
+1792 
-1807 LVRFDDGS
+1807 
-1815 QKRVEVAVE
+1815 
-1824 VVPANLQINLRFKE
+1824 
-1838 GERLVKEES
+1838 
-1847 VTLQAGSS
+1847 
-1855 VTDLAARL
+1855 
-1863 PQPDLGHY
+1863 
-1871 EISSSFDQTQLNNI
+1871 
-1885 QTSKTIEIP
+1885 
-1894 LELVTPVKVFDKA
+1894 
-1907 AITALELVTPPTKTD
+1907 TA
-1922 YRPADKIDLSGLQVR
+1922 
-1937 LVDNQGLSKTITPDQ
+1937 
-1952 FGEYGVELV
+1952 
-1961 PVTLTPQVTSLQ
+1961 
-1973 VRKDTHEVA
+1973 
-1982 IPIQVIPWK
+1982 
-1991 ADIYAVTVGEKHVY
+1991 
-2005 ETDDNLLTVETAL
+2005 VETAL

-2025 AQAGPVEKGLVNPL
+2025 AQAGSVEKRLVTPL

-2101 ILPAS
+2101 VLPTS

-2149 IYDDLSQEELEV
+2149 IYDDLSQEELEG

-2175 HSLPEGVLPKSDR
+2175 HSLP
-2188 YQPQVTGEARIL
+2188 
-2200 PASSSDDATA
+2200 
-2210 EIVKQISLPAEA
+2210 
-2222 GQFDVVVVTP
+2222 
-2232 IPQSSGDYSMIV
+2232 
-2244 RVVYDD
+2244 
-2250 RSQDEIVVPLHIFK
+2250 
-2264 MENGKGVTHEL
+2264 
-2275 PIGVLPKSDRYQP
+2275 
-2288 QVTGEARVL
+2288 
-2297 PASSSDDATAE
+2297 
-2308 IVKQISLPTE
+2308 
-2318 AGQVVYELV
+2318 
-2327 SNLPQTNG
+2327 
-2335 DYPITVRVIYDDCS
+2335 
-2349 QDEIVVPLHIFK
+2349 
-2361 MENGKGVTHELP
+2361 
-2373 IGVLPKSDRYQ
+2373 
-2384 PQVTGEARILPAS
+2384 
-2397 SSDDAT
+2397 
-2403 VEIVKQISLPTE
+2403 
-2415 AGQVVY
+2415 
-2421 ELVSNLPQ
+2421 
-2429 TNGDYPITVRVI
+2429 
-2441 YDDRSQ
+2441 
-2447 DEIVVPLHI
+2447 
-2456 FKMENGK
+2456 
-2463 GVTHELPIGVLPPLE
+2463 
-2478 TTKDDGVTHE
+2478 
-2488 LPIGVLP
+2488 
-2495 SLEVA
+2495 
-2500 LEKGLGEN
+2500 
-2508 SPKPVAKEMAVS
+2508 
-2520 VSVVGQQKFA
+2520 
-2530 KGQLPKTGDRN
+2530 
-2541 NLLLVGV
+2541 
-2548 MLAIFNL
+2548 
-2555 IFWMPGKKPHQVE
+2555 
-2568 EK
+2568 

>member
-1 MNLHFLQKKHH
+1 MNLHFLQKKQH

-41 QEATQANVSSQQTS
+41 QEVSQTPVSSQQTS
-55 QPVTDQA
+55 QAVTDQA
-62 NQLQETNEVTVQIP
+62 NQLQETNKVTVQIP

-87 QENPAQESQ
+87 QENTAQESQ

-118 ALSAEAGQEQTVEE
+118 ALSAEAGQEQTAEE

-154 VEPKSIQTAQEPA
+154 VESKSIQTAQEPA

-188 VQPVR
+188 VQPVL
-193 RSARRARSVAAQE
+193 RSARRARSVAVTE
-206 LAKLPLDAN
+206 VAKLPLDAN

-240 IEEANAAN
+240 VEAVTTAN
-248 LPRIKNGQNIS
+248 TPTIKNSQNIAD
-259 ELVSAVS
+259 LVTAVS
-266 PELKAVDYES
+266 SDLKAVTYES
-276 LYEHLNH
+276 LYDGLNH
-283 SERPLEKILLEQALK
+283 TERPLEKILLEQALK

-303 KALTDEEMSQRK
+303 QALSSEELANRK

-329 NVVQT
+329 NAVQT

-354 IKANKEKI
+354 IKANKKKI

-514 AVDTYLAE
+514 AVDTYLVE

-567 TDSLQAHSTGKV
+567 TDSLQAYSTGKA

-650 VWLNGHGR
+650 VWLNGHSR

-788 QGLISGRYKFNGME
+788 QGLISGRYKFDGLN

-902 VASDFIAIQTK
+902 VASDFTAIQTK

-926 VNANNNVLLS
+926 ANANNNVLLS

-964 YSQPKARELYVT
+964 YQEVQARDLYVT
-976 DGAETS
+976 NGAETS
-982 TDGQGTETNPYQSLS
+982 TEGQGTETNPYQSLS
-997 YALSQAKDGDTIK
+997 YAISQAKDGDTIK
-1010 LVSDIIHRDGQNFS
+1010 LVSDVQHRQETPFLIN
-1024 KNFVIDKAVTI
+1024 KAVTI
-1035 DGRGNKLN
+1035 DGQGHRLTFRGPNVELGN
-1043 LRGLNLL
+1043 
-1050 TTKDVTLTN
+1050 DVTFANMTLN
-1059 LKLEMIPDGGQQP
+1059 MIVDASQQAT
-1072 KIYADGNHLTFN
+1072 IYANGYHLTFDR
-1084 NVSTTISQAQTGL
+1084 VSTTISQAQSNL
-1097 RPILIA
+1097 RPSLVA
-1103 GSPTDTPS
+1103 GSRTGDPA
-1111 GSHARISIIGGSSD
+1111 GSHGQITITNGSSD
-1125 TRFQKIFA
+1125 TRFNTIYA
-1133 GHAQGTSLIPVEII
+1133 GNADSTSSIPVTISILSDFVSADNGII
-1147 IDSEFAMVDQG
+1147 LSGVNGALVEGPVAVISKSSSLKSIDGSASLDNTVT
-1158 IDLGGVDGNQTLD
+1158 IDTARVYGLNLQNIQSLSLVNRAD
-1171 RVTLESNSSN
+1171 VTLSE
-1181 IKKVVATN
+1181 
-1189 SSDNQVSLKATRIY
+1189 QVSEIST
-1203 GLDLVDVQELA
+1203 GVELA
-1214 LQDQANITL
+1214 
-1223 SNRVS
+1223 
-1228 SISTR
+1228 
-1233 LEVEKGSLLN
+1233 
-1243 LDMDQNLQVGELS
+1243 S
-1256 GDGQLII
+1256 GTQLII
-1263 PASSN
+1263 ANAPVTLGNLSGQGKVIVPATAS
-1268 LQVTGDIQGSVQVLV
+1268 LAVTGSIEGTVEVLV
-1283 RGFEQDLTKNIDKEY
+1283 RGFEHN
-1298 VRVEGL
+1298 
-1304 LSPTARITLEKG
+1304 LSPHVDKVFVTAEGGFADTVRIALE
-1316 YNRFDLVQDG
+1316 NQSDRFSLSNEG
-1326 VAYRLIEPTQ
+1326 ISYRLTDPTQ
-1336 TPQDIQVQL
+1336 TPQNLQINL
-1345 RFKDGERVVKEESL
+1345 RFKDGETVVKEESV
-1359 TLPVGSSVTDL
+1359 TLQAGSSVTDL
-1370 GDRLPQLD
+1370 ENRLPRPA
-1378 LGHYEISSS
+1378 LGHYVIASR
-1387 FDQTQLNNLQTS
+1387 FDWSQLDNLQTS

-1415 KVFDKTAVTGL
+1415 KVFDKTAVTAL
-1426 ELVILPTKTDY
+1426 ELVTPPTKTDY

-1444 LAGLQVKLVDN
+1444 LSGLQVRLMDN

-1482 VTSLQVRKDT
+1482 VTSFQVRKDN
-1492 HELAIPIQVIPWKA
+1492 HELTIPIRVIPWKA
-1506 DVYAVTVGEKHVYET
+1506 DVYAVTVEEKHVYET
-1521 DDDLS
+1521 DDDLTA
-1526 VVGNAL
+1526 VETAL

-1538 DVQAGSVEKSF
+1538 DAQAGSVEKSF

-1555 TLGEHNVP
+1555 TLGEHSVP
-1563 VLVRF
+1563 VLVKY
-1568 DDGSQKR
+1568 DDGSQKW
-1575 VEVAVEVV
+1575 VEIAVEVV

-1621 QPDLGHYVIASS
+1621 QL
-1633 FDQTQLN
+1633 
-1640 NIQTSKTI
+1640 
-1648 EIPLELVTPVKVFDK
+1648 
-1663 TAVTGLELVILPTKT
+1663 
-1678 DYRPAETVDLSG
+1678 
-1690 LQVKLVDNQGLSKT
+1690 
-1704 ITPDQFGE
+1704 
-1712 YGVELVPVTLTPQ
+1712 
-1725 VTSLQVR
+1725 
-1732 KDNHELT
+1732 
-1739 IPIRVIPW
+1739 
-1747 KADVYSVHVGDKHV
+1747 
-1761 YETDDDLSVVGNA
+1761 
-1774 LLAKV
+1774 
-1779 QVDAQAG
+1779 
-1786 PVEKRL
+1786 
-1792 VNPLPTTLGEHSVPV
+1792 
-1807 LVRFDDGS
+1807 
-1815 QKRVEVAVE
+1815 
-1824 VVPANLQINLRFKE
+1824 
-1838 GERLVKEES
+1838 
-1847 VTLQAGSS
+1847 
-1855 VTDLAARL
+1855 
-1863 PQPDLGHY
+1863 DLGHY
-1871 EISSSFDQTQLNNI
+1871 EISSSFDQTQLNNL
-1885 QTSKTIEIP
+1885 QTSQIIDIP
-1894 LELVTPVKVFDKA
+1894 LELVTPTFDKT
-1907 AITALELVTPPTKTD
+1907 AITALELVTSPTKLD

-2025 AQAGPVEKGLVNPL
+2025 AQAGPVDKRSEGTLPTTLGEHSVPVLVKYDDGSQKRVEVAVEVVPTNLQINLRFKEGERLVKEESLTLPAGSSVTDLGERLPQLDLGHYEISSSFDQTQLNNLQTSQIIDIPLELITPALPVKVFDKTAVTGLELVILPTKTDYRPAETVDLAGLQVKLVDNQGLSKTITPDQFNEYGVEVVSVTLTPQVTRLQVRKDNHELAIPIQVIPWKADVYSVHVGDKHVYETDDDLSVVGNALLAKAQVDAQAGPVEKRLVNPL

-2061 VSIQVVVQ
+2061 VSVQVVVQ

-2101 ILPAS
+2101 VLPTS
-2106 STEEIKA
+2106 STEEIKAEIVKQISLPTEAGQVVYELVSTLPQTNGDYPITVRVIYDDLSQEELEVPLHILTIKNGEVVKHSLPEGVLPKSDRYQPQVTGEARVLPASSSDDATA

-2188 YQPQVTGEARIL
+2188 YQPQVTSEAC
-2200 PASSSDDATA
+2200 
-2210 EIVKQISLPAEA
+2210 
-2222 GQFDVVVVTP
+2222 
-2232 IPQSSGDYSMIV
+2232 
-2244 RVVYDD
+2244 
-2250 RSQDEIVVPLHIFK
+2250 
-2264 MENGKGVTHEL
+2264 
-2275 PIGVLPKSDRYQP
+2275 VLPN
-2288 QVTGEARVL
+2288 
-2297 PASSSDDATAE
+2297 SSTEE
-2308 IVKQISLPTE
+2308 IK
-2318 AGQVVYELV
+2318 A
-2327 SNLPQTNG
+2327 
-2335 DYPITVRVIYDDCS
+2335 
-2349 QDEIVVPLHIFK
+2349 
-2361 MENGKGVTHELP
+2361 
-2373 IGVLPKSDRYQ
+2373 
-2384 PQVTGEARILPAS
+2384 
-2397 SSDDAT
+2397 
-2403 VEIVKQISLPTE
+2403 EIVKQISLPTE

-2463 GVTHELPIGVLPPLE
+2463 GVTHELPIGVLPKSDRYQPQVTSEARVLPTSSPEEIKAEIVKQISLLTEAGQVVYELVSNLPQTNGDYPITVRVIYDDRSQDEIVVPLHIFKMENGKGVTHELPVGVLPPLE

-2520 VSVVGQQKFA
+2520 VSVEGQQKFA

>member
-1 MNLHFLQKKHH
+1 MNLHFLQKKQH

-31 SVAGGQAVAA
+31 SVAGGQTVAA
-41 QEATQANVSSQQTS
+41 QEVSQTPVSSQQTS
-55 QPVTDQA
+55 QAVTDQA
-62 NQLQETNEVTVQIP
+62 NQLQETNKVTVQIP

-87 QENPAQESQ
+87 QENTAQESQ
-96 LVEVEPAIQKEVVS
+96 LVEVEPVIQKEVVS

-118 ALSAEAGQEQTVEE
+118 ALSAEAGQEQTAEE

-154 VEPKSIQTAQEPA
+154 VEPKSIQTAQEPT

-178 PTETATVEEV
+178 STETATVEEV
-188 VQPVR
+188 VQPVL

-315 RQVYMDQ
+315 RQVYMNQ

-329 NVVQT
+329 NAVQT

-354 IKANKEKI
+354 IKVNKEKI

-503 AISTTNTITYG
+503 VISTTNTITYG

-567 TDSLQAHSTGKV
+567 TDSLQAYSTGKA

-650 VWLNGHGR
+650 VWLNGHSR

-673 SLNMSASPTSD
+673 SLNMSVSPTSD

-913 MDEAIAKDLQQLK
+913 MDEAIAKDLRQLK

-976 DGAETS
+976 NGAENS
-982 TDGQGTETNPYQSLS
+982 TDGQGTETNPYQSLF

-1010 LVSDIIHRDGQNFS
+1010 LVNDILHRDGQNFS

-1125 TRFQKIFA
+1125 TRFQQIFA
-1133 GHAQGTSLIPVEII
+1133 GNAQGASLIPVEII
-1147 IDSEFAMVDQG
+1147 IDSEFAKVDQG
-1158 IDLGGVDGNQTLD
+1158 IDLGGVDGNQTLG
-1171 RVTLESNSSN
+1171 RVSLESNSGN
-1181 IKKVVATN
+1181 IKKVMATN

-1203 GLDLVDVQELA
+1203 GLDLLDVQELV
-1214 LQDQANITL
+1214 LRDQANITL
-1223 SNRVS
+1223 SNQVS

-1233 LEVEKGSLLN
+1233 LEVETGSLLN
-1243 LDMDQNLQVGELS
+1243 LEMDQNLEVGELI
-1256 GDGQLII
+1256 GDGKLII
-1263 PASSN
+1263 PVSSS
-1268 LQVTGDIQGSVQVLV
+1268 LQVTGDIQDSVQVLV

-1326 VAYRLIEPTQ
+1326 VAYRLTEPTQ
-1336 TPQDIQVQL
+1336 TPKDIQVQL
-1345 RFKDGERVVKEESL
+1345 RFKDGE
-1359 TLPVGSSVTDL
+1359 
-1370 GDRLPQLD
+1370 
-1378 LGHYEISSS
+1378 
-1387 FDQTQLNNLQTS
+1387 
-1399 QIIDIPL
+1399 
-1406 ELITPALPV
+1406 
-1415 KVFDKTAVTGL
+1415 
-1426 ELVILPTKTDY
+1426 
-1437 RPAETVD
+1437 TV
-1444 LAGLQVKLVDN
+1444 
-1455 QGLSKTIIP
+1455 
-1464 DQFGE
+1464 
-1469 YGVELVPVTLTPQ
+1469 
-1482 VTSLQVRKDT
+1482 
-1492 HELAIPIQVIPWKA
+1492 
-1506 DVYAVTVGEKHVYET
+1506 
-1521 DDDLS
+1521 
-1526 VVGNAL
+1526 
-1532 LAKVQV
+1532 
-1538 DVQAGSVEKSF
+1538 
-1549 VNPLPT
+1549 
-1555 TLGEHNVP
+1555 
-1563 VLVRF
+1563 
-1568 DDGSQKR
+1568 
-1575 VEVAVEVV
+1575 
-1583 PANLQINLRFKEGE
+1583 
-1597 RLVKEESVT
+1597 VKEESVT
-1606 LQAGSSVTDLANRLP
+1606 LQAGSSVTDLEKRLP
-1621 QPDLGHYVIASS
+1621 RPALGHYEISS
-1633 FDQTQLN
+1633 GFDQTQLN
-1640 NIQTSKTI
+1640 NIQTSKTVD
-1648 EIPLELVTPVKVFDK
+1648 IPLDLVTPTFDK
-1663 TAVTGLELVILPTKT
+1663 TAVTVLELVTPPTKT
-1678 DYRPAETVDLSG
+1678 DYRPAETVDLAG

-1725 VTSLQVR
+1725 VTSFQVR

-1747 KADVYSVHVGDKHV
+1747 KADVYAVTVEEKHV
-1761 YETDDDLSVVGNA
+1761 YETDDDL
-1774 LLAKV
+1774 
-1779 QVDAQAG
+1779 
-1786 PVEKRL
+1786 
-1792 VNPLPTTLGEHSVPV
+1792 
-1807 LVRFDDGS
+1807 
-1815 QKRVEVAVE
+1815 
-1824 VVPANLQINLRFKE
+1824 
-1838 GERLVKEES
+1838 
-1847 VTLQAGSS
+1847 
-1855 VTDLAARL
+1855 
-1863 PQPDLGHY
+1863 
-1871 EISSSFDQTQLNNI
+1871 
-1885 QTSKTIEIP
+1885 
-1894 LELVTPVKVFDKA
+1894 
-1907 AITALELVTPPTKTD
+1907 TA
-1922 YRPADKIDLSGLQVR
+1922 
-1937 LVDNQGLSKTITPDQ
+1937 
-1952 FGEYGVELV
+1952 
-1961 PVTLTPQVTSLQ
+1961 
-1973 VRKDTHEVA
+1973 
-1982 IPIQVIPWK
+1982 
-1991 ADIYAVTVGEKHVY
+1991 
-2005 ETDDNLLTVETAL
+2005 VETAL

-2039 PTTLGEHSVPVLVR
+2039 PTTLGEHSVPVLIKY
-2053 FDDGSQKR
+2053 DDGSQKR
-2061 VSIQVVVQ
+2061 VEVTVQVVPASLQIHLRFKEGERLIKEEIVTLQ
-2069 QTAHGEGV
+2069 AGSSVTDLANRLPRPALGHYVIASRFDWSQLDNLQTSQIIDIPLELITPALPVKVFDKTAVTALELVTPPTKTDYRPAETVDLSGLQVRLMDNQGLSKTIIPDQFGEYGV
-2077 THELPIGVLPKSDRY
+2077 ELVPVTLTPQVTRLQVRKDTHELAIPIQVIPWKADVYAVTVGEKHVYETDDNLTAVETALLAKVQVDAQAGSVEKSFVN
-2092 QPQVTGEAR
+2092 P
-2101 ILPAS
+2101 
-2106 STEEIKA
+2106 
-2113 EIVKQISL
+2113 L
-2121 PTEAGQVVYELVSNL
+2121 PTTLGEHSVPVLVK
-2136 PQTNGDYP
+2136 
-2144 ITVRV
+2144 
-2149 IYDDLSQEELEV
+2149 YDDGSQKWVEIAV
-2161 PLHILTIKNGEVVK
+2161 EVV
-2175 HSLPEGVLPKSDR
+2175 
-2188 YQPQVTGEARIL
+2188 
-2200 PASSSDDATA
+2200 PANL
-2210 EIVKQISLPAEA
+2210 QI
-2222 GQFDVVVVTP
+2222 
-2232 IPQSSGDYSMIV
+2232 
-2244 RVVYDD
+2244 
-2250 RSQDEIVVPLHIFK
+2250 
-2264 MENGKGVTHEL
+2264 
-2275 PIGVLPKSDRYQP
+2275 
-2288 QVTGEARVL
+2288 
-2297 PASSSDDATAE
+2297 
-2308 IVKQISLPTE
+2308 
-2318 AGQVVYELV
+2318 
-2327 SNLPQTNG
+2327 NL
-2335 DYPITVRVIYDDCS
+2335 
-2349 QDEIVVPLHIFK
+2349 
-2361 MENGKGVTHELP
+2361 
-2373 IGVLPKSDRYQ
+2373 
-2384 PQVTGEARILPAS
+2384 
-2397 SSDDAT
+2397 
-2403 VEIVKQISLPTE
+2403 
-2415 AGQVVY
+2415 
-2421 ELVSNLPQ
+2421 
-2429 TNGDYPITVRVI
+2429 
-2441 YDDRSQ
+2441 
-2447 DEIVVPLHI
+2447 
-2456 FKMENGK
+2456 
-2463 GVTHELPIGVLPPLE
+2463 
-2478 TTKDDGVTHE
+2478 
-2488 LPIGVLP
+2488 
-2495 SLEVA
+2495 
-2500 LEKGLGEN
+2500 
-2508 SPKPVAKEMAVS
+2508 
-2520 VSVVGQQKFA
+2520 
-2530 KGQLPKTGDRN
+2530 
-2541 NLLLVGV
+2541 
-2548 MLAIFNL
+2548 
-2555 IFWMPGKKPHQVE
+2555 
-2568 EK
+2568 